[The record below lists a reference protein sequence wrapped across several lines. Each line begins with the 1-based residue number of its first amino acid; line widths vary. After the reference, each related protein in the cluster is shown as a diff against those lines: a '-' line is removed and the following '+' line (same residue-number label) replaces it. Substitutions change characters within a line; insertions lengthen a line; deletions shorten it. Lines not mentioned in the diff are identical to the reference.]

1 MALAREI
8 MQGGISSGA
17 AKAINGG
24 VSSTVTA
31 AGTVITDAFDLTTG
45 LNIITTAAAG
55 SGVQLPYA
63 EIGDSVEIL
72 NVGANP
78 VKVYP
83 DASANQIN
91 QIAAAGPFTLATN
104 TSVVVRKLTT
114 TRWVAYLSA

>member
-8 MQGGISSGA
+8 MQGGIPAGA
-17 AKAINGG
+17 ARAINGG
-24 VSSTVTA
+24 VSSAITA
-31 AGTVITDAFDLTTG
+31 AGTVITDATDLTTS
-45 LNIITTAAAG
+45 LNIITTAAA
-55 SGVQLPYA
+55 STGVQLPYV

-72 NVGANP
+72 NLGANA

-91 QIAAAGPFTLATN
+91 QIAAAGAFSLAPN

>member
-31 AGTVITDAFDLTTG
+31 AGTVITDAFDLTTS